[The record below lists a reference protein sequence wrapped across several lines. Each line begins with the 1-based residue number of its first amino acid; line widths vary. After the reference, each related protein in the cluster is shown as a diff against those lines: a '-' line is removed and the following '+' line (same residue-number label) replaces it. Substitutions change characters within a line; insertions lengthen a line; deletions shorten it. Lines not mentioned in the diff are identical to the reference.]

1 MRLTAAALRNRS
13 VRAALACAVLAGVGL
28 PARAD
33 DIYLGKEGA
42 ELPLKNVTLRNV
54 KDGELYYSTSTRGEA
69 HRPVSEIGRLELT
82 GETQFNAAER
92 AFSEARSAKD
102 EATAKQKYG
111 EAVTGYTTTLSSTNK
126 AWLRDFIAAR
136 MQVAGPRSGRFDAAL
151 AGWKAIAEK
160 DPAAAMK
167 AKPSTEGI
175 DPKSQYLANAA
186 KDLQASAAAAA
197 GKPEVRKAYLDLLL
211 DVQKAMGDT
220 EGAIKTAEAK
230 VQISGSPEEIAALAV
245 SQAQNDVANRRYDA
259 AAERLGR
266 ADLAALPEPARGDA
280 AFVLAECRAAKLP
293 PNAPAD
299 QWKDVAIDYMR
310 VVAGYPAS
318 PSAPAALLKVAEIFE
333 KLKEPETALKV
344 YQQVAR
350 EHANTPAAQAAQ
362 KNIERLG
369 GRAAGRG

>member
-1 MRLTAAALRNRS
+1 MRLTAAALRS
-13 VRAALACAVLAGVGL
+13 SARAVLACAMLAGVGL
-28 PARAD
+28 SGRAD
-33 DIYLGKEGA
+33 DLYLGKEGA

-54 KDGELYYSTSTRGEA
+54 KDGELYYSTGTRGEA
-69 HRPVSEIGRLELT
+69 HRPVNEIGRLELT

-92 AFSEARSAKD
+92 AFSEARAAKD
-102 EATAKQKYG
+102 EAAAKQKYG
-111 EAVTGYTTTLSSTNK
+111 EAVNGYTATLSSTNK
-126 AWLRDFIAAR
+126 AWLRDYIAAR
-136 MQVAGPRSGRFDAAL
+136 MQIAGPRSGRFDAAL

-167 AKPSTEGI
+167 SKPSTEGI

-186 KDLQASAAAAA
+186 KDLQASAAAAT

-230 VQISGSPEEIAALAV
+230 VQISGSPEEIATLAV

-259 AAERLGR
+259 AAERLQR
-266 ADLAALPEPARGDA
+266 ADLSALPEAERGDA
-280 AFVLAECRAAKLP
+280 AFLLAESRAGKLP

-310 VVAGYPAS
+310 VVAGYPTG
-318 PSAPAALLKVAEIFE
+318 PSAAAALLKVAEIHE
-333 KLKEPETALKV
+333 KLKQPETALKV

-362 KNIERLG
+362 KSIERLG
-369 GRAAGRG
+369 GRTAARG